1 MGSQQRFVERYRSLG
16 LLLLVVA
23 AVTTTIVASCGSGG
37 GGSDGG
43 LCDQCG
49 VSPDGPCQSSA
60 FVVPGATGPE
70 PCPSADT
77 TNPSGCVQRDL
88 ICRRQDDSAQ
98 QRCYPAN
105 EAGTEVD
112 FQFRCDGSRP
122 GGTLV
127 PATLTPTSTALTPTP
142 AGTPV
147 CGNGILDPTEPCEIV
162 GPLFGGAT
170 CNDFCESGFGTLICT
185 GLCTIDISS
194 CTGPCP

>member
-16 LLLLVVA
+16 LLLLLVA
-23 AVTTTIVASCGSGG
+23 AVMATIVASCGG
-37 GGSDGG
+37 GGSSNGG
-43 LCDQCG
+43 LCEQCG
-49 VSPDGPCQSSA
+49 GSDGPCQSSA
-60 FVVPGATGPE
+60 FVVPGATRPE
-70 PCPSADT
+70 PCPTAGA
-77 TNPSGCVQRDL
+77 NLCVQRDL
-88 ICRRQDDSAQ
+88 ICRRKVDSAQ

-105 EAGTEVD
+105 QDGSEVD

-147 CGNGILDPTEPCEIV
+147 CGNGVLDPGEQCEIV

-170 CNDFCESGFGTLICT
+170 CNDFCQSGFGTLICS
-185 GLCTIDISS
+185 GLCTIDTSA